1 MNRIKLVPMGIHD
14 LADVAAIEQQA
25 FKNPWSVLAFI
36 NELACD
42 YAYNYVLKSDL
53 RQIIGYFC
61 FRLIAGE
68 LHVLKV
74 AVRDSHRRQGIASAF
89 FNQCLNQIPEPIE
102 SAFLEVRPANL
113 AAIRLYEK
121 AGFSVI
127 GKRPAYYMDTGEDA
141 MIMGKTFR
149 GGCYERKNC
158 Y

>member
-1 MNRIKLVPMGIHD
+1 MNWIELTPMGIHD
-14 LADVAAIEQQA
+14 LADVASIEQQA
-25 FKNPWSVLAFI
+25 FKNPWGVLAFI

-42 YAYNYVLKSDL
+42 YAYTYVLKLDH

-113 AAIRLYEK
+113 AAIRLYQK
-121 AGFSVI
+121 AGFSII
-127 GKRPAYYMDTGEDA
+127 GKRPAYYLDTGEDA
-141 MIMGKTFR
+141 MIMRKTFR
-149 GGCYERKNC
+149 GGSYERKNC